1 MGGEKREWTRKS
13 FSSDSKILIA
23 YFSHTG
29 NTELMAE
36 EIQAQIGGDLFEIQ
50 RAEDY
55 NDLYT
60 EAEEEINNGE
70 RPALANM
77 PENVEQCNMTQDEEN
92 SDNQINEVISGEFKL
107 FDKIILSAWAK
118 WQFI

>member
-1 MGGEKREWTRKS
+1 
-13 FSSDSKILIA
+13 
-23 YFSHTG
+23 
-29 NTELMAE
+29 MAE
-36 EIQAQIGGDLFEIQ
+36 EIQEQIGGDLFEIQ

-92 SDNQINEVISGEFKL
+92 SDNQINEVIGGEFKL

-118 WQFI
+118 